1 MKKIY
6 VLLTLVCFMLL
17 HMANAQTRQLSGTV
31 TSADDGN
38 SIPGVSVTVKGNPSL
53 GTITDIDGN
62 FKISVP
68 YTAVGLVFSFVGME
82 KQEVPIGASNVFSVS
97 LVPSATTLD
106 EIVVVGYGSQIKSKV
121 TGNQARV
128 SGDLVKNTPVPSVQQ
143 ALQGKTAGVFVEANN
158 GKVSGATRMRIR
170 GSSSITANNE
180 PLFIV
185 DGVPLTTESLN
196 QSGAAINPLTSIN
209 FNDIESIDVLKDA
222 SSTAIYGSRG
232 ANGVILITTKKGQ
245 AGDTKLNVNFQ
256 YGSSKPSHLRDF
268 MNAEQ
273 YIATFREAAYN
284 SDLLEGYDPIN
295 NPTTDY
301 SGSWL
306 QSAERRFKRY
316 SGWAAIL
323 SPTETDPAG
332 APVYLGSEVNTDWQK
347 EAFQTGSLRMVDFSA
362 SGGTEKLKY
371 FASVS
376 YNKQESIIVANGL
389 DRFSGRLNVDNKV
402 NKYID
407 MGFTLSLA
415 RTNIKQVSADNA
427 FSTPMQL
434 VALSP
439 ITPVRDLEGE
449 LYGTPTTT
457 YYNGLIDVEDAQRTI
472 LETRTVTNGYMNFQ
486 LYRGLKWRNEFGY
499 DLYSLKENSRYGVRT
514 DAGQGINGYGFSNYG
529 QTQNLITKSYLDY
542 LTNFGD
548 FGLSA
553 VLGTE
558 FNKTTVDNT
567 WVEGENF
574 ATDDLKTVATAGL
587 ITDGSQSL
595 TEYAFLS
602 YFGRATFDYKSKYLV
617 TAAGRIDQSS
627 RFGANNRTG
636 FFPALSAGWVLT
648 KEDFL
653 TNNNALSFLK
663 IRTSYGLTGNAGIG
677 NFRHLGLF
685 GVTPYNGEPGLA
697 PSQIANKNLGW
708 ETTKQV
714 DFGVDFGL
722 FKNRISGEIDYYVK
736 KTSDLLLDV
745 PVPGTS
751 GFSIQTQNVGS
762 VENKGF
768 EFILNASVLPGDFKW
783 DVSLNY
789 SINKNTVTDIGGKDI
804 IDAESSRFMNVVK
817 VGQPLGVFYGAEYA
831 GVAADFISEGN
842 PDGSDIYGGD
852 AIWYVN
858 EQDADGNIINPGA
871 ITNDFGTANF
881 VTLGHPT
888 PDMMYA
894 ITNTFEYKG
903 ISLDFTFQGV
913 SGNQIHLAGDT
924 YMAANAAWYDNQTTD
939 QMNSWKKAGDIT
951 NVPQARLGYSNGDQ
965 ARSSRFLSNGAYIKL
980 RSLTL
985 AYTLPQELVKKAK
998 FSNIRI
1004 YLQGQNLLTFTK
1016 YIGWDPEVSTD
1027 FAVDNVVSG
1036 VDFYSAPQPR
1046 SITVGINL
1054 GL

>member
-1 MKKIY
+1 MKKLY
-6 VLLTLVCFMLL
+6 VLLTLVCFIFL
-17 HMANAQTRQLSGTV
+17 HTANAQTRQLSGTV
-31 TSADDGN
+31 TSADDGS

-53 GTITDIDGN
+53 GTITDIEGN
-62 FKISVP
+62 FKLSVP
-68 YTAVGLVFSFVGME
+68 AGSEVLLFSFVGME
-82 KQEVPIGASNVFSVS
+82 KQEVAIGASNVFTVS
-97 LVPSATTLD
+97 LVPVATTLD
-106 EIVVVGYGSQIKSKV
+106 EIVVIGYGSQIKSKV
-121 TGNQARV
+121 TGNVSRV
-128 SGDLVKNTPVPSVQQ
+128 GGDLIKNTPVPSVQQ

-185 DGVPLTTESLN
+185 DGVPLTTEALN

-256 YGSSKPSHLRDF
+256 FGSSKPSHLREF
-268 MNAEQ
+268 MDAEQ
-273 YIATFREAAYN
+273 FISYFREAGKN
-284 SDLLEGYDPIN
+284 SDEWEGYGD
-295 NPTTDY
+295 DY
-301 SGSWL
+301 W
-306 QSAERRFKRY
+306 QRHVERRLKRY

-323 SPTETDPAG
+323 DAEG
-332 APVYLGSEVNTDWQK
+332 KYLGSKVNTDWQK

-371 FASVS
+371 YASAS
-376 YNKQESIIVANGL
+376 YNNQQSIIVANGL
-389 DRFSGRLNVDNKV
+389 ERFSGRLNVDNKV
-402 NKYID
+402 NKFID
-407 MGFTLSLA
+407 LGFTLSLA
-415 RTNIKQVSADNA
+415 QTKILQVSADNA

-434 VALSP
+434 VAMSP
-439 ITPVRDLEGE
+439 ITPIRDLDGE

-457 YYNGLIDVEDAQRTI
+457 YYNPLIDVEDTQRNI
-472 LETRTVTNGYMNFQ
+472 LETRTVTNTYLSF
-486 LYRGLKWRNEFGY
+486 LLVKGLKWRNELGY
-499 DLYSLKENSRYGVRT
+499 DLYNMKENSRYGIRT
-514 DAGQGINGYGFSNYG
+514 DGGAGINGYGFSNYG
-529 QTQNLITKSYLDY
+529 QTQNLITKSYFDY

-558 FNKTTVDNT
+558 YQKTKVDNT
-567 WVEGENF
+567 WVEGQNF
-574 ATDDLKTVATAGL
+574 PTDELKTLASAGL
-587 ITDGSQSL
+587 VSDGTQTL

-617 TAAGRIDQSS
+617 TMAGRIDKSS
-627 RFGANNRTG
+627 RFGPNKRSG

-653 TNNNALSFLK
+653 ANNNTFSFLK
-663 IRTSYGLTGNAGIG
+663 FRTSYGLTGNAGIG
-677 NFRHLGLF
+677 QFRYLGLY
-685 GVTPYNGEPGLA
+685 GVNPYNGEPGLI
-697 PSQIANKNLGW
+697 PTQVANDNLGW
-708 ETTKQV
+708 ESTKQL
-714 DFGVDFGL
+714 DFGLDFGL
-722 FKNRISGEIDYYVK
+722 FDNRISGEIDYYVK
-736 KTSDLLLDV
+736 KTEDLLLDV

-751 GFSIQTQNVGS
+751 GFNILTQNIGS

-768 EFILNASVLPGDFKW
+768 EFVLNATILPGDFKW
-783 DVSLNY
+783 NVSFNY
-789 SINKNTVTDIGGKDI
+789 SINKNTVTDLGGQDI
-804 IDAESSRFMNVVK
+804 IDAGSSRFMNVVK
-817 VGQPLGVFYGAEYA
+817 VGEPLGVFYGAEYA
-831 GVAADFISEGN
+831 GVDPAN
-842 PDGSDIYGGD
+842 GD
-852 AIWYVN
+852 ALYYVN
-858 EQDADGNIINPGA
+858 EKDAEGNIINPGA
-871 ITNDFGTANF
+871 TTNDFGSANYT
-881 VTLGHPT
+881 TLGHPT

-894 ITNTFEYKG
+894 FTNTLEYKG

-913 SGNQIHLAGDT
+913 NGNMIHLSGDT

-939 QMNSWKKAGDIT
+939 QLNSWEKPGDIT
-951 NVPQARLGYSNGDQ
+951 NVPQARLGYSNGDNS
-965 ARSSRFLSNGAYIKL
+965 RSSRYLSDGSYLKL

-1004 YLQGQNLLTFTK
+1004 YLQGQNLITFTK
-1016 YIGWDPEVSTD
+1016 YVGWDPEVSTD
-1027 FAVDNVVSG
+1027 FAVDNVTSG

-1046 SITVGINL
+1046 SITLGINL

>member
-6 VLLTLVCFMLL
+6 VLLTLMCFVFL
-17 HMANAQTRQLSGTV
+17 HSANAQNRQLSGTV

-38 SIPGVSVTVKGNPSL
+38 SIPGVSVTVKGNPAL
-53 GTITDIDGN
+53 GTVTDIQGN

-68 YTAVGLVFSFVGME
+68 VGSQALVFSFVGME
-82 KQEVPIGASNVFSVS
+82 KQEVPIGASNVYTVV
-97 LVPSATTLD
+97 LAPSATTLD
-106 EIVVVGYGSQIKSKV
+106 ELVVIGYGSQIKSKV
-121 TGNQARV
+121 TGNIARV
-128 SGDLVKNTPVPSVQQ
+128 GGDLVKNTPVPSVQQ

-209 FNDIESIDVLKDA
+209 MNDIESIDVLKDA

-232 ANGVILITTKKGQ
+232 ANGVILVTTKKGQ

-256 YGSSKPSHLRDF
+256 YGSSKPSHLREF

-273 YIATFREAAYN
+273 YVATFREAAYN

-301 SGSWL
+301 KGSWL
-306 QSAERRFKRY
+306 QSAEKRFKRY

-332 APVYLGSEVNTDWQK
+332 APVYLGSKVNTDWQK

-371 FASVS
+371 YASAS
-376 YNKQESIIVANGL
+376 YNNQQSIIVANGL
-389 DRFSGRLNVDNKV
+389 ERFSGRLNVDNKV
-402 NKYID
+402 NKFID

-415 RTNIKQVSADNA
+415 QTKIKQVSADNA

-439 ITPVRDLEGE
+439 ITPVRDLNGQ

-457 YYNGLIDVEDAQRTI
+457 YYNPLIDVEDAQRNI
-472 LETRTVTNGYMNFQ
+472 LETRTVTNAYLNF
-486 LYRGLKWRNEFGY
+486 LLVKGLKWRNEMGY
-499 DLYSLKENSRYGVRT
+499 DLYNLKENSRYGVRT
-514 DAGQGINGYGFSNYG
+514 DAGQGINGYAFSNYG

-542 LTNFGD
+542 LNNFGD

-558 FNKTTVDNT
+558 YNKTTVDNT
-567 WVEGENF
+567 WVDGQNF
-574 ATDDLKTVATAGL
+574 PTDDLKTLASAGL
-587 ITDGSQSL
+587 ITSGSQTL
-595 TEYAFLS
+595 TQYAFLS
-602 YFGRATFDYKSKYLV
+602 YFSRATFDYKSKYLV
-617 TAAGRIDQSS
+617 TMAGRIDQSS

-653 TNNNALSFLK
+653 VNNNTFSFLK
-663 IRTSYGLTGNAGIG
+663 LRTSYGLTGNAGIG
-677 NFRHLGLF
+677 NFKQLGLF

-697 PSQIANKNLGW
+697 PTQIANEDLGW
-708 ETTKQV
+708 ESTKQV
-714 DFGVDFGL
+714 DFGLDFGL

-736 KTSDLLLDV
+736 ETKDLLLDI

-751 GFSIQTQNVGS
+751 GFSIQTRNIGS

-768 EFILNASVLPGDFKW
+768 EFILNATVLPGEFKW
-783 DVSLNY
+783 DVSFNY
-789 SINKNTVTDIGGKDI
+789 SINKNTVTNLGGQDI
-804 IDAESSRFMNVVK
+804 IDAGSSRFMNVVK
-817 VGQPLGVFYGAEYA
+817 VGEPLGVFYGAQYA
-831 GVAADFISEGN
+831 GVDPAN
-842 PDGSDIYGGD
+842 GD

-858 EQDADGNIINPGA
+858 EKDAKGNIVNPTA
-871 ITNDFGTANF
+871 TTSDFAAANF
-881 VTLGHPT
+881 VVLGHPT
-888 PDMMYA
+888 PDKMYA
-894 ITNTFEYKG
+894 LTNTLNFKG
-903 ISLDFTFQGV
+903 IELAFTFQGV
-913 SGNQIHLAGDT
+913 SGNKIQLAGDS
-924 YMAANAAWYDNQTTD
+924 YMAANATWYDNQTTD
-939 QMNSWKKAGDIT
+939 QLNSWKKPGDIT
-951 NVPQARLGYSNGDQ
+951 NIPQARLGYSNGDQ
-965 ARSSRFLSNGAYIKL
+965 ARSSRYLSDGAYIKL

-1027 FAVDNVVSG
+1027 FAVDNVTSG

-1046 SITVGINL
+1046 SITLGINL